1 MSIYNDIGLSTVSSN
16 AAATAN
22 AASKASNS
30 SLNQEDFLSL
40 LTTQLSYQDPTK
52 PVENAEMVSQMAQ
65 LSMVES
71 MATLN
76 QTATDLSGTVNSQQ
90 ALLASSMVGQEVRL
104 SSNAGYFDGSEA
116 SQFVIDAGEGYTD
129 MTLTI
134 TDSKGAIVN
143 TVKLGDG
150 SGDVNLYWDGTD
162 SSGNKVGAGTY
173 NYSVNGKVEGV
184 SADVPVYAYGKVTSV
199 TLGNGVNNATL
210 NLVGG
215 GQMSMNEVKNFG

>member
-1 MSIYNDIGLSTVSSN
+1 MSIYDDIGLGTVNSN
-16 AAATAN
+16 AAAN
-22 AASKASNS
+22 AAAASQASNS
-30 SLNQEDFLSL
+30 SLSQEDFLSL
-40 LTTQLSYQDPTK
+40 LTTQLSYQDPTA
-52 PVENAEMVSQMAQ
+52 PVENAEMVSQLAQ

-76 QTATDLSGTVNSQQ
+76 QTATDLSSSVTSQQ

-104 SSNAGYFDGSEA
+104 SSSSGYFDGSEA
-116 SQFVIDAGEGYTD
+116 SQFVIDAGSGYTD

-134 TDSKGAIVN
+134 TDSKGSIVN
-143 TVKLGDG
+143 TVNLGDA

-162 SSGNKVGAGTY
+162 SSGNQVSAGTY
-173 NYSVNGKVEGV
+173 TYSVNGKSNGIN
-184 SADVPVYAYGKVTSV
+184 ADVPVYAYGKVTSV
-199 TLGNGVNNATL
+199 TLGSGVNNATL